1 MAQERRDYTP
11 AATAAQRFSGD
22 IHRNL
27 CLNSAPLQPETV
39 NLPKEQTT
47 MYSCGD
53 LKKGLKLIIDGDPH
67 VIVAFDFTKPGK
79 GQALYKCK
87 LRNMLNGAL
96 FERTYRSGESFEP
109 AQLEERDM
117 QYLYKDESGYV
128 FMDQKNYEQV
138 TIAEDVLGDDHYFLV
153 DNMQVKVLLFN
164 ERGIGVTLPNFVNLR
179 VVQADPWVK
188 GDTAA
193 GNNKPATVEGGY
205 TLQVPS
211 FVEEGDLLQIDTRT
225 GEYYTR
231 VKE

>member
-1 MAQERRDYTP
+1 
-11 AATAAQRFSGD
+11 
-22 IHRNL
+22 
-27 CLNSAPLQPETV
+27 
-39 NLPKEQTT
+39 
-47 MYSCGD
+47 MYSCAD

-67 VIVAFDFTKPGK
+67 VIVQFDFTKPGK

-87 LRNMLNGAL
+87 LRNMLTGSL
-96 FERTYRSGESFEP
+96 FDRTYRSGESFEP

-128 FMDQKNYEQV
+128 FMDQKSYEQV
-138 TIAEDVLGDDHYFLV
+138 TIAEEILGDDHYFLI
-153 DNMQVKVLLFN
+153 DNMQVKILLFN

-179 VVQADPWVK
+179 VTKADPWVK

-205 TLQVPS
+205 NLQVPS
-211 FVEEGDLLQIDTRT
+211 FVEEGDLIQIDTRT